1 MKPGARITANPK
13 LSDVQSRRDYRR
25 IGITKVGVKGLRYP
39 ILVLDR
45 QNGTQHTIAAFNM
58 YVNLSHRERGTHMS
72 RFIEVL
78 NRHRGEVNLKS
89 IPVILDDLV
98 KKLKADSA
106 HLEVE
111 FPYFLEKSAPVTGAK
126 SMVFYT
132 CRFLA
137 STVTPPAS
145 SRRARGRSRPDPRK
159 DFRVEVE
166 VPVISLCPCSK
177 EISRIG
183 AHNQRSLVA
192 VRVRYSGFFWIEDLI
207 GLVEES
213 SSAPIYS
220 LLKRPDEKFITERA
234 FSRPRFA
241 EDIAREVAAR
251 LRRDKNFTWFKVE
264 VESFE
269 SIHSHNAY
277 AYVEEGKTVE

>member
-1 MKPGARITANPK
+1 MKPGARIKKIPK

-98 KKLKADSA
+98 KKLKAESA

-126 SMVFYT
+126 AMVFYT
-132 CRFLA
+132 CRYLA
-137 STVTPPAS
+137 STVAQSAS
-145 SRRARGRSRPDPRK
+145 PRSRAGTLPRK

-207 GLVEES
+207 SLVEES
-213 SSAPIYS
+213 ASAPIYS
-220 LLKRPDEKFITERA
+220 LLKRPDEKFITEQA
-234 FSRPRFA
+234 FARPRFV
-241 EDIAREVAAR
+241 EDIAREVASR
-251 LRRDKNFTWFKVE
+251 LRRDPNFTWFKVE
-264 VESFE
+264 VENFE

-277 AYVEEGKTVE
+277 AYVEEGKAIE

>member
-1 MKPGARITANPK
+1 MKPGSRIKAIPK
-13 LSDVQSRRDYRR
+13 LSDVQSRRDYRQ
-25 IGITKVGVKGLRYP
+25 IEITKVGVKGLRYP

-45 QNGTQHTIAAFNM
+45 QNGTQHTIASFNM

-72 RFIEVL
+72 RFIEIL
-78 NRHRGEVNLKS
+78 NRHRGEINLKS
-89 IPVILDDLV
+89 IPTVLDDLV
-98 KKLKADSA
+98 KKLKAESA

-111 FPYFLEKSAPVTGAK
+111 FPYSLEKAAPVTGAK

-137 STVTPPAS
+137 STVSPPAS
-145 SRRARGRSRPDPRK
+145 SRSARPRPGPRK

-183 AHNQRSLVA
+183 AHNQRSLVV
-192 VRVRYSGFFWIEDLI
+192 VRVRYTGFFWIEDLI
-207 GLVEES
+207 SLVEES

-220 LLKRPDEKFITERA
+220 LLKRPDEKFITEQA
-234 FSRPRFA
+234 FARPRFA
-241 EDIAREVAAR
+241 EDIAREVASR
-251 LRRDKNFTWFKVE
+251 LRRDPNFTWFKVE
-264 VESFE
+264 VENFE

-277 AYVEEGKTVE
+277 AYVEEGKANE